1 MSDIKLTRKEDYI
14 CKLLFL
20 VSPIIGYLQI
30 PARNTIVS
38 LLFLMVFAVY
48 WGKSRLFRKLSTSYP
63 LLLWLLLTLFHCI
76 NALVKH
82 VPEVNVLDILHGL
95 KIYSCICIFYY
106 WGIVDFKSTIK
117 ILVSCFIC
125 YLCISFVVCDWGGN
139 ELGGRMTG
147 AIYAT
152 ALGQTAAISC
162 FYIIYHSFIKRMS
175 IGKSFLYFL
184 LPFVVIILTQSRN
197 SLAMMIIAILAYIL
211 VYINGRN
218 TSKRILALSLI
229 GIVSLLITYNIF
241 IHSDFAN
248 RIIEVSDQHE
258 SSYQY
263 RTYGTDTIFDK
274 IVGDRLIYYV
284 LGFQLFLKSPITGI
298 GMWNYKYAVD
308 GVYPLHTEY
317 MVHLCEGGLIA
328 ATLWLLFWIY
338 IIWGSYKY
346 VVQKEYRIIVCLTI
360 VQLLFCALY
369 ARLFYYEFFYPIIG
383 ITLSLIWIFKKGK
396 HKVSNY
402 DKNKK

>member
-1 MSDIKLTRKEDYI
+1 MNDIKLTRKEDYI

-20 VSPIIGYLQI
+20 ISPIIGYLQI

-38 LLFLMVFAVY
+38 LLFLVVFIVY
-48 WGKSRLFRKLSTSYP
+48 WGKSRLFRKLSTSFP
-63 LLLWLLLTLFHCI
+63 LMIWLLLTLFHCV
-76 NALVKH
+76 NALAKH

-125 YLCISFVVCDWGGN
+125 YLCISFVVCDFGGD

-152 ALGQTAAISC
+152 ALGQSAAITC
-162 FYIIYHSFIKRMS
+162 FYIVYHSLIKRMS
-175 IGKSFLYFL
+175 IGKTFLYFL

-197 SLAMMIIAILAYIL
+197 AMAMMGIAVFAYIW
-211 VYINGRN
+211 VYVRGKNA
-218 TSKRILALSLI
+218 SKRILVLSLI
-229 GIVSLLITYNIF
+229 GVVSLLIAYNIF

-248 RIIEVSDQHE
+248 RIIEVSDKHE
-258 SSYQY
+258 LSYQY
-263 RTYGTDTIFDK
+263 RTYGTGTFFDD

-284 LGFQLFLKSPITGI
+284 LGFQLFLLSPITGV
-298 GMWNYKYAVD
+298 GMWNYKYVVD
-308 GVYPLHTEY
+308 GIYPLHTEY
-317 MVHLCEGGLIA
+317 MVHLCEGGIIA

-346 VVQKEYRIIVCLTI
+346 VTRREYRIVIFLTI
-360 VQLLFCALY
+360 AQLLFCALY
-369 ARLFYYEFFYPIIG
+369 ARLFFSEFFYPIIG
-383 ITLSLIWIFKKGK
+383 ITLSLIWLFKK
-396 HKVSNY
+396 HKY
-402 DKNKK
+402 KELEL

>member
-38 LLFLMVFAVY
+38 LLFLVVFIVY
-48 WGKSRLFRKLSTSYP
+48 WGKSRLFRKLSTSFP
-63 LLLWLLLTLFHCI
+63 LMIWLLLTLFHCV
-76 NALVKH
+76 NALAKH

-125 YLCISFVVCDWGGN
+125 YLCISFVVCDFGGD

-152 ALGQTAAISC
+152 ALGQSAAITC
-162 FYIIYHSFIKRMS
+162 FYIVYHSLIKRMS
-175 IGKSFLYFL
+175 IGKTFLYFL

-197 SLAMMIIAILAYIL
+197 AMAMMGIAVFAYIW
-211 VYINGRN
+211 VYVRGKNA
-218 TSKRILALSLI
+218 SKRILVLSLI
-229 GIVSLLITYNIF
+229 GVVSLLIAYNIF
-241 IHSDFAN
+241 IHSDFAS

-258 SSYQY
+258 LSYQY
-263 RTYGTDTIFDK
+263 RNYGTGTVFDD

-284 LGFQLFLKSPITGI
+284 LGFQLFLLSPITGV
-298 GMWNYKYAVD
+298 GMWNYKYVVD
-308 GVYPLHTEY
+308 GIYPLHTEY

-328 ATLWLLFWIY
+328 AVLWVLFWIY
-338 IIWGSYKY
+338 IIRGSYKY
-346 VVQKEYRIIVCLTI
+346 VTRREYRIVIFLTI

-369 ARLFYYEFFYPIIG
+369 ARLFFSEFFYPIIG
-383 ITLSLIWIFKKGK
+383 ITLSLIWLFKKQK
-396 HKVSNY
+396 YKELEL
-402 DKNKK
+402 